1 MMSCA
6 GLGDRCI
13 VPGKRVGTLELGMCH
28 GDVLHL
34 AFLRYPELDLEVV
47 LRTVAPS
54 SSPTEARVI
63 AIAVSGGDWTG
74 LPRPRDLRAFVEERM
89 GEATL
94 VGERALYASGV
105 SVHYES
111 SGRAVTVVVRAP
123 FLPDLFPA
131 PRADAQRGSM
141 PRA

>member
-1 MMSCA
+1 
-6 GLGDRCI
+6 
-13 VPGKRVGTLELGMCH
+13 
-28 GDVLHL
+28 
-34 AFLRYPELDLEVV
+34 
-47 LRTVAPS
+47 
-54 SSPTEARVI
+54 
-63 AIAVSGGDWTG
+63 
-74 LPRPRDLRAFVEERM
+74 M